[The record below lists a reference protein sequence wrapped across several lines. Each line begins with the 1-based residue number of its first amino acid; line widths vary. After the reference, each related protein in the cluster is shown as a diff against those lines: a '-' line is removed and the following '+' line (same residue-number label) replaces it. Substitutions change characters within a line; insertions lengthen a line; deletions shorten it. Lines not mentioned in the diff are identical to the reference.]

1 MLSLEWKDELTAILS
16 EKQVQIEEHGSHPLG
31 NSGHVT
37 VYPQS
42 EKEISNILRYAN
54 THGKRVCIV
63 GGGTKRGFGGQLEC
77 ADILLSLANY
87 SGIVEHAAADMTVT
101 VKSGTVFQQLQDYLA
116 EYRQKVALDPV
127 WPQYAT
133 IGGVISANDSGPK
146 RLGYGSARDSVIG
159 LRIVY
164 PDGKMIRSGGK
175 VVKNVAGY
183 DMNKL
188 FIGAMGTLGV
198 ISEITLKLRPL
209 PKYESLVLLS
219 FPSGNLEEIRSFA
232 VQFLDSM
239 MEPVCFELLSP
250 SLSERLIGQR
260 AYTLAIGFEDVE
272 SAVHYQEEFVKRLQ
286 PPNTAIRILP
296 QEEAKSFW
304 QTFYTIGPNGATP
317 DPLGQEIEAAVKIGV
332 VNFDVLHIIRESD
345 LLQESCHVHI
355 EAHGGLGHGLC
366 QVYIKG
372 ESESVIATI
381 ERLRTTAMQLG
392 GYAVVKHLPFS
403 LRKRIDVWGEKPSYF
418 FLLDGIKRKIDPN
431 RILNNQRFIGGI

>member
-42 EKEISNILRYAN
+42 EEEISNILRYAN

-164 PDGKMIRSGGK
+164 PDGTVIRSGGK

-219 FPSGNLEEIRSFA
+219 FPSGNLEEVRSFA

-250 SLSERLIGQR
+250 LLSERLIGQR

-286 PPNTAIRILP
+286 PPNTTIRILP

-304 QTFYTIGPNGATP
+304 QTFYTIGPNGAAP

-332 VNFDVLHIIRESD
+332 VNLDVLHIVRESD

-372 ESESVIATI
+372 ESESVATAI
-381 ERLRTTAMQLG
+381 ERLRTAASGLG

-403 LRKRIDVWGEKPSYF
+403 LRKRIDVWGENPSYF

>member
-1 MLSLEWKDELTAILS
+1 MLSLEWKNKLTEFLS
-16 EKQVQIEEHGSHPLG
+16 EKQIQIDEHGSHPLG

-42 EKEISNILRYAN
+42 EEEISNILRYAN
-54 THGKRVCIV
+54 TYGKTVCIA

-77 ADILLSLANY
+77 ADILLSLVNY

-164 PDGKMIRSGGK
+164 PDGTVIRSGGK

-219 FPSGNLEEIRSFA
+219 FPSGKLDEIRSFA

-250 SLSERLIGQR
+250 SLSERLIGHS

-272 SAVHYQEEFVKRLQ
+272 SAVRYQVEFVKRFQ
-286 PPNTAIRILP
+286 PPNTKILILS

-304 QTFYTIGPNGATP
+304 QTFYTIGPNGAAP
-317 DPLGQEIEAAVKIGV
+317 DPLGQSVEAAVKIGV
-332 VNFDVLHIIRESD
+332 VNFDVLPIIRESD
-345 LLQESCHVHI
+345 LLQERCHVHI

-372 ESESVIATI
+372 ESEPVIAAVKQ
-381 ERLRTTAMQLG
+381 LRATAAQLG